1 MKKIAL
7 IEDRYPR
14 QQDFLEQTNINLEE
28 YAEFLENFTEEKANT
43 LLEQIRKDDFDL
55 SDFEIIICHKS
66 VQNNTE
72 VLSNLKNYCKDNHKT
87 LVLFSGGISVNYYDN
102 SELELLELNSK
113 TFYSQNLRLF
123 LESLKSNNE
132 DIMMLCY
139 GEHWKQNIVANVLEK
154 TNRLINKTVEPIVYI
169 KFANFVDLV
178 KLKKID
184 YEFYQ
189 IKIDNNYITIEE
201 IEKLQESLQKYFHQF
216 RTSSKQNKNLLIH
229 HKDIA
234 DMEFDNS
241 LEFITDDD
249 IDTYIT
255 SNIIKE
261 LSKKDYDTIFIKDNL
276 SSNYLEL
283 YGLRVA
289 YHIRLS
295 AELKDKR
302 FTPIVIISDFD
313 EATLNRFSKEAKILF
328 TEGVYLCKNTKE
340 DIEKFKS
347 LELKSVS
354 NYDKFLTDIE
364 VSPPKDTSG
373 THAIA
378 NKWSIYRWAELLK
391 IENSNA
397 IDKNKEEIESQLY
410 FKYLKALNQIKMNQ
424 TKKITKPSKKG
435 KVLFIDDEWDKG
447 LADILKTLL
456 KTDGLDFSVFEY
468 DFKDKPFSS
477 IEETIDHKIKKF
489 DPDVVI
495 LDLRLTQK
503 DHENDVI
510 AHYTGVKILQKIH
523 ETNAGIQVVML
534 TATSKSTILEQLYEK
549 KILGYIKKEHPDD
562 KSVSTVENINKFINL
577 IDKGLERK
585 YLKEVFSI
593 QNKLLQLSLFPVNF
607 SFDMQESDKKL
618 LELKSTIS
626 MIFETLDSNIP
637 KPFIYGMFTLY
648 KCIEIICDYYIYEQY
663 DSVSRKKR
671 AYWKD
676 SGTMIDNDGNASI
689 NNKIKNIITILQ
701 INENNN
707 RHLIDELS
715 CSRNYAIHSEDIKHA
730 CKVIFIQ
737 SPNETHLIPWF
748 GLIERALIEM
758 DNTIK

>member
-1 MKKIAL
+1 M
-7 IEDRYPR
+7 
-14 QQDFLEQTNINLEE
+14 
-28 YAEFLENFTEEKANT
+28 
-43 LLEQIRKDDFDL
+43 
-55 SDFEIIICHKS
+55 
-66 VQNNTE
+66 
-72 VLSNLKNYCKDNHKT
+72 
-87 LVLFSGGISVNYYDN
+87 
-102 SELELLELNSK
+102 
-113 TFYSQNLRLF
+113 
-123 LESLKSNNE
+123 
-132 DIMMLCY
+132 
-139 GEHWKQNIVANVLEK
+139 
-154 TNRLINKTVEPIVYI
+154 
-169 KFANFVDLV
+169 
-178 KLKKID
+178 
-184 YEFYQ
+184 
-189 IKIDNNYITIEE
+189 
-201 IEKLQESLQKYFHQF
+201 
-216 RTSSKQNKNLLIH
+216 
-229 HKDIA
+229 
-234 DMEFDNS
+234 
-241 LEFITDDD
+241 
-249 IDTYIT
+249 
-255 SNIIKE
+255 
-261 LSKKDYDTIFIKDNL
+261 
-276 SSNYLEL
+276 
-283 YGLRVA
+283 
-289 YHIRLS
+289 
-295 AELKDKR
+295 
-302 FTPIVIISDFD
+302 
-313 EATLNRFSKEAKILF
+313 
-328 TEGVYLCKNTKE
+328 YLCKNTKE

-397 IDKNKEEIESQLY
+397 IDKNKEKIESQLY
-410 FKYLKALNQIKMNQ
+410 FKYLKALNQIQTKQ
-424 TKKITKPSKKG
+424 TKKINEPSEKG
-435 KVLFIDDEWDKG
+435 KVLLIDDEWDKG
-447 LADILKTLL
+447 WADILKTLL
-456 KTDGLDFSVFEY
+456 KTDGLDFSAFEY

-477 IEETIDHKIKKF
+477 IEETIDQKIKKF
-489 DPDVVI
+489 NPDVVI

-510 AHYTGVKILQKIH
+510 EHYTGVKILQKIH
-523 ETNAGIQVVML
+523 ETNAGIQVIML

-562 KSVSTVENINKFINL
+562 MSVSTVENINKFINL

-593 QNKLLQLSLFPVNF
+593 QNKLLQLSLFQVKF

-618 LELKSTIS
+618 LELKNTIS

-637 KPFIYGMFTLY
+637 KPFIYGMLTLY

-715 CSRNYAIHSEDIKHA
+715 CSRNYAIHSGEIKYT
-730 CKVIFIQ
+730 CKGKVIQ
-737 SPNETHLIPWF
+737 SPNEMHLIPWF

-758 DNTIK
+758 DNTII

>member
-373 THAIA
+373 IHAIA
-378 NKWSIYRWAELLK
+378 NKWSIYRWAGLLK

-397 IDKNKEEIESQLY
+397 IDKNKEEIENQLY
-410 FKYLKALNQIKMNQ
+410 FKYLKALNQIQTNQ

-435 KVLFIDDEWDKG
+435 KVLLIDDEWDKG
-447 LADILKTLL
+447 WADILKTLL
-456 KTDGLDFSVFEY
+456 KTDGLDFSVFDY
-468 DFKDKPFSS
+468 DFKDKSNFNLIMQLKYKNLQNQ
-477 IEETIDHKIKKF
+477 IEEA
-489 DPDVVI
+489 DVVI
-495 LDLRLTQK
+495 LDLRLIET
-503 DHENDVI
+503 DNENDNI
-510 AHYTGVKILQKIH
+510 DNYSGIKILEKIH
-523 ETNAGIQVVML
+523 EINAGIQVIML
-534 TATSKSTILEQLYEK
+534 TATSQSTILEKLYEK

-562 KSVSTVENINKFINL
+562 MSVSTVENINKFVRL
-577 IDKGLERK
+577 IDNGLKRK
-585 YLKEVFSI
+585 YLKDIHKIKTKITDILNIDFNLSNSEIDCRLFDSYNIEREKYIKFAIKIHKEAQYVFEI
-593 QNKLLQLSLFPVNF
+593 
-607 SFDMQESDKKL
+607 
-618 LELKSTIS
+618 
-626 MIFETLDSNIP
+626 LDSNIENR
-637 KPFIYGMFTLY
+637 FIYAMLSIVSAF
-648 KCIEIICDYYIYEQY
+648 EAIC
-663 DSVSRKKR
+663 S
-671 AYWKD
+671 
-676 SGTMIDNDGNASI
+676 
-689 NNKIKNIITILQ
+689 
-701 INENNN
+701 
-707 RHLIDELS
+707 
-715 CSRNYAIHSEDIKHA
+715 
-730 CKVIFIQ
+730 IFITEKRYEDDVFWDGKKVE
-737 SPNETHLIPWF
+737 STNLNDRLNELF
-748 GLIERALIEM
+748 KNLGLSEELNIWQMIQNRNNYLHSNIRVVHIEPSDIVDLFKVKLMMIE
-758 DNTIK
+758 TIAS